1 MNARFRVLP
10 ALVALVALQ
19 VGGVSDARAAGTV
32 SGGPLVIHSSFNDV
46 SAPLRTLTPAGR
58 RPMRLTRSHLPISS
72 PRAGTPEKSSPNS
85 PSTPTPATV
94 NNFDGVGQGFGGPN
108 GTFSVTSA
116 PPDSNGATGPNH
128 FVETV
133 NTDLA
138 VFNKSGAAIYGPVPI
153 NTVWSGFG
161 GACQADNDGDPTV
174 LYDQLADRWLISQ
187 FAIHGA
193 DLMCVAVSTSGDP
206 TGSYNR
212 YSFPYTQLPDYPKL
226 SIWPDG
232 YYLTVNLFQGG
243 SSFVGAG
250 VAALDRSK
258 MLAGQPATQQMFQ
271 TPSNVGSLLPSSV
284 DGSRP
289 PPAGAPNQLLAL
301 GGDSASLLSWK
312 FHVDWTAPTN
322 STFTGPT
329 TIPVTPYAP
338 ACGGGTCI
346 PQAGTSQQLDSL
358 ADRLMYRLSYRNL
371 GDHESLLVDHSV
383 TAGSSTGIRWYEL
396 RLASGSPVLYQQGT
410 YAPDSDFR
418 WMGSAALDQA
428 GDMAVGYSKSSAT
441 THPSIA
447 YAGRLAG
454 DPAGQLATGE
464 GVVIVG
470 AGSQIGGLSRWGDY
484 SSMSIDPAD
493 DCTFWYVNEYLPADG
508 SFNWRTRIAS
518 FKFPGCGAPPGDDFS
533 ISASPAS
540 LSLLQ
545 GNSGTST
552 ISTAVTSGNAQ
563 SVSLAAAGLPA
574 GATATFSPA
583 SMTAGGSST
592 MTVATAGATPIGTYS
607 ITVTGTGV
615 SATHSTAV
623 ALTVTGTTVIVN
635 GGFETG
641 DYTGWT
647 RAGTTSIAGVFHSG
661 ALSAMV
667 GGSSP
672 TNGDSSIAQ
681 SFVAPAAG
689 GTLSFF
695 YNLKCPDSIYF
706 DWATATLRDNTA
718 GSTATL
724 LPHVCSNNNRWVQVS
739 SSLVGTHSYSLT
751 LVSHDDNYPGDATYT
766 LYDDVAVSAPAS
778 GDFSISLNPSS
789 LTLQAGSSATSTVS
803 TLLSSGS
810 AQTISLAAT
819 GLPAGASAA
828 FNPASVNS
836 GSSSTL
842 TVSTTTSTPPGSY
855 SVTVTG
861 TGTSATHSTTLGLT
875 VSAPPPPDFSISAN
889 PASVSVQQG
898 ASATSV
904 ISTAVTAGGSQSI
917 TLSAIG
923 LPADATASFNPATT
937 NAGSSSTLT
946 LAAAATTPV
955 GSYTVTVTG
964 TGTSAT
970 HSTSVSMT
978 VTAPPP
984 PDFSISA
991 SPASLSLSQGASGTS
1006 TISTAVT
1013 SGAAQSVSLSASGLP
1028 AAASATFSPATI
1040 TAGGSSTLTLGTAA
1054 ATPAGSYTI
1063 AVTGTGSS
1071 ATHSTSLTLTVTVP
1085 SSNPIVNGGFETGDF
1100 SGWTRAGTTS
1110 ISGVAHSG
1118 THSAMLGAAAATNGD
1133 SSISQAFSAP
1143 AAGGVLTFFYNLR
1156 CPDTVSY
1163 DWATATLRDSTT
1175 GTTSTLLPHVC
1186 ANNSGWTAISASLT
1200 GGDTYTLTLVSHD
1213 DGFAGDPTYTL
1224 FDDVAIGP
1232 PPPPSLPGITNGDF
1246 ETGNLS
1252 GWSTSG
1258 STSISSAAHGGGFS
1272 GVAGAASATNGDS
1285 TISQTFT
1292 PGAGASQVSVWYS
1305 NVCHDTVTFDWVKVT
1320 LTDNSATSTTVLVP
1334 NTCSS
1339 STAWTMASGPVVPGH
1354 SYTLTL
1360 LNHDDNLAGDPTFT
1374 RFDDI
1379 TLT

>member
-10 ALVALVALQ
+10 ALVALAALQ

-441 THPSIA
+441 TNPSIA
-447 YAGRLAG
+447 YTGRLAG

-875 VSAPPPPDFSISAN
+875 VSAPPPPDFSISA
-889 PASVSVQQG
+889 
-898 ASATSV
+898 
-904 ISTAVTAGGSQSI
+904 
-917 TLSAIG
+917 
-923 LPADATASFNPATT
+923 
-937 NAGSSSTLT
+937 
-946 LAAAATTPV
+946 
-955 GSYTVTVTG
+955 
-964 TGTSAT
+964 
-970 HSTSVSMT
+970 
-978 VTAPPP
+978 
-984 PDFSISA
+984 

-1272 GVAGAASATNGDS
+1272 GVAGAATATNGDS